1 MCLILHIQSNKM
13 VKSKIQTMKPFRP
26 NNLTNKNL
34 IIQMLKFEDEFG
46 KSENGQKFYKTDTLN
61 PRTSLEPIYAIH
73 RCVLSHFGFDTTDQ
87 SVDNYR
93 KIFQTYYKS
102 PTDYD
107 REVINSV
114 YYMRANKCVFYN
126 LPKPQIGDNLIDC
139 NLLTLNGKSTT
150 LITEISKLNF
160 DKCFVGAFSNS

>member
-1 MCLILHIQSNKM
+1 M
-13 VKSKIQTMKPFRP
+13 VKSKIQTTKPFRP
-26 NNLTNKNL
+26 IDLADRNL
-34 IIQMLKFEDEFG
+34 IIQMLKFEDYFG
-46 KSENGQKFYKTDTLN
+46 KSDDGQIFYQTDTLN
-61 PRTSLEPIYAIH
+61 PRTSLEPMYAIH
-73 RCVLSHFGFDTTDQ
+73 RYVLSHFGFDTTDQ

-107 REVINSV
+107 EEVINSV

-139 NLLTLNGKSTT
+139 NLLTLDGKPTT

-160 DKCFVGAFSNS
+160 NKCLVGAFSNS